1 MGLLFLPLLFLQ
13 DIKYQS
19 VDLCPLYAGFTQS
32 NLTKGINM
40 NTAAVSAVFKERIA
54 SHAEHVKKVAH
65 ICTTEETTK
74 QALILPLLDIL
85 GFSAFDPNKVRAEYQ
100 ADFPGAK
107 SGERVDY
114 ALFCNG
120 APVMFIEAKSYTE
133 NLSNHCPQLSR
144 YFNATPEVAICAIT
158 NGQEWRFFT
167 DLSNKNIMDSEPFLT
182 VDVTML
188 NENDMAQLYQFRH
201 DKFQPDALRSL
212 AEESIYLTAFTE
224 SITESLKE
232 VDLDFVR
239 YVAGRANIQRQFTQ
253 RYLESIRHIVK
264 QAVQNTVSS
273 MVVSGL
279 SAPKV
284 QEETALVEKEQED
297 PTAPIID
304 PENNKIV
311 TTYAERRLFDLVK
324 SILPDDASIE
334 AKDTESY
341 FGVLVDGKSN
351 RWILRYFDN
360 KQRPSVI
367 FPIELEESDISNI
380 ERCGL
385 EVSGN
390 QVIIDTPE
398 NLLRVVWL
406 VIDSYR
412 FCCDDENF
420 KRKPK

>member
-1 MGLLFLPLLFLQ
+1 
-13 DIKYQS
+13 
-19 VDLCPLYAGFTQS
+19 
-32 NLTKGINM
+32 M
-40 NTAAVSAVFKERIA
+40 NAAAVSAVFKERIA

-158 NGQEWRFFT
+158 NGREWRFFT

-284 QEETALVEKEQED
+284 QEETDPVEAGEQED

>member
-1 MGLLFLPLLFLQ
+1 
-13 DIKYQS
+13 
-19 VDLCPLYAGFTQS
+19 
-32 NLTKGINM
+32 M
-40 NTAAVSAVFKERIA
+40 NAAAVSAVFKERIA

-65 ICTTEETTK
+65 VCTTEETTK

-120 APVMFIEAKSYTE
+120 VPVMFIEAKSYTE

-158 NGQEWRFFT
+158 NGREWRFFT
-167 DLSNKNIMDSEPFLT
+167 DLTNKNIMDSEPFLT
-182 VDVTML
+182 VDVTIL
-188 NENDMAQLYQFRH
+188 NENDVAQLYQFRH

-284 QEETALVEKEQED
+284 QEEAAPVEKEQED

>member
-1 MGLLFLPLLFLQ
+1 
-13 DIKYQS
+13 
-19 VDLCPLYAGFTQS
+19 
-32 NLTKGINM
+32 M
-40 NTAAVSAVFKERIA
+40 NTVAVSAVFKERIA

-120 APVMFIEAKSYTE
+120 VPVMFIEAKSYSE

-158 NGQEWRFFT
+158 NGREWRFFT

-182 VDVTML
+182 VDITML
-188 NENDMAQLYQFRH
+188 NENDVAQLYQFRH

-273 MVVSGL
+273 MIVSGL

-284 QEETALVEKEQED
+284 QEEAAPVETGRQED

-385 EVSGN
+385 EGSGN

>member
-1 MGLLFLPLLFLQ
+1 
-13 DIKYQS
+13 
-19 VDLCPLYAGFTQS
+19 
-32 NLTKGINM
+32 M
-40 NTAAVSAVFKERIA
+40 NAAAVSAVFKERIA

-114 ALFCNG
+114 PLFCNG

-144 YFNATPEVAICAIT
+144 YFNATPEIAICAIT
-158 NGQEWRFFT
+158 NGREWRFFT

-284 QEETALVEKEQED
+284 QEEAAPVEKEQED

-311 TTYAERRLFDLVK
+311 TTYSERRLFDLVK

-398 NLLRVVWL
+398 NLLRVAWL

>member
-1 MGLLFLPLLFLQ
+1 
-13 DIKYQS
+13 
-19 VDLCPLYAGFTQS
+19 
-32 NLTKGINM
+32 M
-40 NTAAVSAVFKERIA
+40 NTAAVSTVFKERIA

-158 NGQEWRFFT
+158 NGREWRFFT

-182 VDVTML
+182 VDVTIL
-188 NENDMAQLYQFRH
+188 NENDVAQLYQFRH

-284 QEETALVEKEQED
+284 QEEAAPVEKEQED